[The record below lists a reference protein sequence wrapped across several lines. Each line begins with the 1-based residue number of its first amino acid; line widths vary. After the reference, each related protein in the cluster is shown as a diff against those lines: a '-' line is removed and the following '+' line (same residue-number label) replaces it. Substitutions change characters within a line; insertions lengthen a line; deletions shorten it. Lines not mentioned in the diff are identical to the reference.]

1 MPVKIVDGVEIELT
15 AEEIAANEARADARD
30 QDLTFTRAQRNGLL
44 RDCDWTQLDDA
55 PFTDEQQEAWERYRQ
70 ELRDLPATYS
80 RVSEV
85 VWPTPPE

>member
-15 AEEIAANEARADARD
+15 ADEIAANEARADAQD
-30 QDLTFTRAQRNGLL
+30 QDLTFVRVQRNGLL
-44 RDCDWTQLDDA
+44 AASDWTQLDDA
-55 PFTDEQQEAWERYRQ
+55 PLTDEQKAEWVAHRQ
-70 ELRDLPATYS
+70 DLRDLPATYS

>member
-15 AEEIAANEARADARD
+15 AEEIAANEARADAQDR
-30 QDLTFTRAQRNGLL
+30 DLTFTRAQRNGLL
-44 RDCDWTQLDDA
+44 RDCDWTQLGDA
-55 PFTDEQQEAWERYRQ
+55 PLTDEQKAEWAAYRQ
-70 ELRDLPATYS
+70 DLRDLPATYS